1 MKEINIAFITERMI
15 TGHGVDLVVDRLADG
30 LAKEGYNTKVY
41 CNYFDETFIH
51 RKSYGIEKLHYFK
64 PTSNPVIY
72 EQRIRRLAPYLNS
85 KKVDLFII
93 QSFPFYSL
101 IPRLN
106 APVLAVDHGIVSVT
120 DMPLKRRLKYKYMEI
135 SQNLSYFKKAEA
147 LVTVSKYL
155 LGGLSLNLRKKAS
168 YIYNGADHYNVR
180 DVSSEEISDF
190 RKKYGISE
198 DDVLLLY
205 VGRLN
210 LTNQPYKGLAELV
223 STYQEL
229 HRKHKDLRLMT
240 VGYGSK
246 NDEEYLKN
254 QGILAIVNAPEEQMP
269 LIYSA
274 CDIYTTA
281 SKWEGFDLP
290 VVEAQSFG
298 RPTVCYNIGAHP
310 EVSKNGGSGYVVE
323 DLQEFREKLE
333 ILILNPEMRKSMGK
347 NAARNAEAFTWEN
360 CVKNYDRLIKKIL
373 GLEEK
378 DIRPRPQ
385 IDRHKPLKSTNVS
398 AVIINH
404 NSSYQVLRECLQSL
418 NRQTHKQLEIILFDN
433 NSINK
438 DILSQVKVEFPDTVI
453 IYSDRNLGLGGAL
466 NRAIGEASSDLILIS
481 SFDVVYDFDA
491 VEQMVSCINSL
502 NRSYIGVAPKVKFY
516 YQRDFIENVGTS
528 VDENFYAGHYGRGQL
543 DLSQYN
549 KEEDIFGVSFTS
561 CMIRKES
568 LQKNKVGPIDPDF
581 FLFYEDVDF
590 CYRARL
596 HGYRFRSCP
605 RASLYHRFAYS
616 FRQEATA
623 FLEIYYY
630 QKLNILRTAFK
641 NAEDSRMRQ
650 VIKNELGI
658 QKRNLRDVNLKPVAR
673 RIISDF
679 RKNSRSL
686 KKQRHVIQF
695 SRQLFDSDIIKYS
708 HGEKDFFDVV
718 GNEPEYSIRNLL
730 YSYRRLFALLGNE
743 KYEGIVNYLTS
754 LENTKFITE
763 SRLFRDILHGKLEY
777 EPISVHRFIDRLS

>member
-41 CNYFDETFIH
+41 CNYFDETFTH
-51 RKSYGIEKLHYFK
+51 RKSYKIEKLHYFK
-64 PTSNPVIY
+64 PTANPIIY
-72 EQRIRRLAPYLNS
+72 EQRIRRLVPYLNS

-101 IPRLN
+101 IPGLN
-106 APVLAVDHGIVSVT
+106 ATVLVVDHGIVSVA
-120 DMPLKRRLKYKYMEI
+120 DMPLRRKLKFKYMEI

-155 LGGLSLNLRKKAS
+155 LGCLPLNLRKKAS
-168 YIYNGADHYNVR
+168 YIYNGADHYLAGTVDAS
-180 DVSSEEISDF
+180 DVENF
-190 RKKYGISE
+190 REKNGVSP
-198 DDVLLLY
+198 DDILLLY

-223 STYQEL
+223 SIYQEL
-229 HRKHKDLRLMT
+229 HQNHKNLKLMA

-246 NDEEYLKN
+246 NDEEFLKN
-254 QGILAIVNAPEEQMP
+254 QGILAIGNAPEDQMP

-298 RPTVCYNIGAHP
+298 KPTVSYNIGAHP
-310 EVSKNGGSGYVVE
+310 EVSRNGRSGYVVE
-323 DLQEFREKLE
+323 DRQEFREKVE
-333 ILILNPEMRKSMGK
+333 TLIINPDLRKKMGEHAAS
-347 NAARNAEAFTWEN
+347 NAREFTWEN
-360 CVKNYDRLIKKIL
+360 SVKNYNLLIRDMLDLK
-373 GLEEK
+373 EEDVK
-378 DIRPRPQ
+378 PRPQ
-385 IDRHKPLKSTNVS
+385 IDRYKPIKSKEVS
-398 AVIINH
+398 AVIVNY
-404 NSSYQVLRECLQSL
+404 NSSYQVLSECMQSL
-418 NRQTHKQLEIILFDN
+418 SRQTHKEIEIIIFDN
-433 NSINK
+433 NSSNK
-438 DILSQVKVEFPDTVI
+438 DILNQIKVEFPETII

-466 NRAIGEASSDLILIS
+466 NSAIEKASSDLILIS
-481 SFDVVYDFDA
+481 NFDIVYDHDA
-491 VEQMVSCINSL
+491 VEQMVSLINNLDS
-502 NRSYIGVAPKVKFY
+502 SYIGVAPKVKFY
-516 YQRDFIENVGTS
+516 YQRDYIENVGLNI
-528 VDENFYAGHYGRGQL
+528 DENFYAGHYGRGQL

-549 KEEDIFGVSFTS
+549 KQEDIFGVSFAS
-561 CMIRKES
+561 CLVKKAAF
-568 LQKNKVGPIDPDF
+568 QKNKVGPVDPEF

-590 CYRARL
+590 CYRAHL

-605 RASLYHRFAYS
+605 QAALYHRYAYS

-623 FLEIYYY
+623 FQEMYYY
-630 QKLNILRTAFK
+630 QKLNIMKTAFK
-641 NAEDSRMRQ
+641 NAEDAKKKQ

-658 QKRNLRDVNLKPVAR
+658 QKNNLRDVNLKQVAR
-673 RIISDF
+673 KIVSDL
-679 RKNSRSL
+679 RKSKRNL
-686 KKQRHVIQF
+686 KKQRNIIQF

-708 HGEKDFFDVV
+708 LGEKDFFDVV
-718 GNEPEYSIRNLL
+718 SNAPEYSIRNLL
-730 YSYRRLFALLGNE
+730 YSYRRLFSLMGNE
-743 KYEGIVNYLTS
+743 RYEGIVNYLTS

-763 SRLFRDILHGKLEY
+763 SRLFKDILHGKLEY